1 MQNID
6 KLNSAY
12 AGVFEKDLIQEIAK
26 VAIYR
31 KVEAGGIL
39 IDFGQ
44 YINSMPL
51 LLKGAIK
58 VLRED
63 EEGDELLLYFIEKG
77 DTCAFSLSCCLGHTK
92 SEIRAIAEVDS
103 ELLMIPVQKMEEW
116 MGTYRSW
123 RNFVLI
129 SYQSRLN
136 EMLDTI
142 DTVAFRKLDARL
154 IQYLREKSRIA
165 ESDTISITHQ
175 EIAQELYTSRVVVS
189 RLLKALELQN
199 KIRMQRN
206 SIQVLVT
213 K

>member
-1 MQNID
+1 MQNLD
-6 KLNSAY
+6 KRMHAY
-12 AGVFEKDLIQEIAK
+12 NGIFEKKLIQEIAE

-31 KVEAGGIL
+31 EVKAGSIL
-39 IDFGQ
+39 IDIGQ

-77 DTCAFSLSCCLGHTK
+77 DTCAFSLSCCMGHK
-92 SEIRAIAEVDS
+92 QSEIRAIAEIDS
-103 ELLMIPVQKMEEW
+103 QLLLIPVQKMEEW

-123 RNFVLI
+123 RNFVLN

-136 EMLDTI
+136 EMLGTI
-142 DTVAFRKLDARL
+142 DTVAFRKLDQRL
-154 IQYLREKSRIA
+154 LQYLREKTRIA
-165 ESDTISITHQ
+165 GSDTIAITHQ

-189 RLLKALELQN
+189 RLLKSLENQH
-199 KIRMQRN
+199 KIEMHRN
-206 SIQVLVT
+206 RIKILVD
-213 K
+213 

>member
-154 IQYLREKSRIA
+154 IQYLREKTRIA
-165 ESDTISITHQ
+165 KSDTISITHQ

-206 SIQVLVT
+206 SIQVLVD
-213 K
+213 

>member
-206 SIQVLVT
+206 SIQVLVD
-213 K
+213 

>member
-1 MQNID
+1 MQNSD
-6 KLNSAY
+6 KLLNAY
-12 AGVFEKDLIQEIAK
+12 NGIFEKDLIQEIAK
-26 VAIYR
+26 AAIYR
-31 KVEAGGIL
+31 EVEAGAIL

-51 LLKGAIK
+51 LLHGAIK
-58 VLRED
+58 VMRED

-77 DTCAFSLSCCLGHTK
+77 DTCAFSLSCCMGHTK

-103 ELLMIPVQKMEEW
+103 KLLMVPVQKMEEW

-123 RNFVLI
+123 RNFVLN

-142 DTVAFRKLDARL
+142 DTVAFRKLDVRL
-154 IQYLREKSRIA
+154 LQYLREKSRIA
-165 ESDTISITHQ
+165 ESDTIGITHQ

-189 RLLKALELQN
+189 RLLKGLENKN
-199 KIRMQRN
+199 KIEMQRN
-206 SIQVLVT
+206 RIKVLVE
-213 K
+213 

>member
-1 MQNID
+1 MQNLD
-6 KLNSAY
+6 KRMHAY
-12 AGVFEKDLIQEIAK
+12 NGIFEKKLIQEIAE

-31 KVEAGGIL
+31 EFKAGSIL
-39 IDFGQ
+39 IDIGQ

-63 EEGDELLLYFIEKG
+63 EKGDELLLYFIEKG
-77 DTCAFSLSCCLGHTK
+77 DTCAFSLSCCMGHK
-92 SEIRAIAEVDS
+92 QSEIRAIAEIDS
-103 ELLMIPVQKMEEW
+103 QLLMIPVQKMEEW

-123 RNFVLI
+123 RNFVLN

-142 DTVAFRKLDARL
+142 DTVAFRKLDQRL
-154 IQYLREKSRIA
+154 LQYLKEKTRIA
-165 ESDTISITHQ
+165 GSNTIAITHQ

-189 RLLKALELQN
+189 RLLKGLENQN
-199 KIRMQRN
+199 KIEMHRN
-206 SIQVLVT
+206 RIKILVD
-213 K
+213 

>member
-1 MQNID
+1 MQNLD
-6 KLNSAY
+6 KLMNAY
-12 AGVFEKDLIQEIAK
+12 NGIFEKDLIQEIADA
-26 VAIYR
+26 AIYR
-31 KVEAGGIL
+31 EVESGALL

-51 LLKGAIK
+51 LLQGAIK

-77 DTCAFSLSCCLGHTK
+77 DTCAFSLSCCMGHKK
-92 SEIRAIAEVDS
+92 SEIRAIAEIDS
-103 ELLMIPVQKMEEW
+103 QLLMIPVQKMEEW

-123 RNFVLI
+123 RNFVLN

-142 DTVAFRKLDARL
+142 DTVAFRKLDQRL
-154 IQYLREKSRIA
+154 LQYLREKVRIA
-165 ESDTISITHQ
+165 DNNTIAITHQ

-189 RLLKALELQN
+189 RLLKGLEKQH
-199 KIRMQRN
+199 KIEMQRN
-206 SIQVLVT
+206 RIKVLLE
-213 K
+213 

>member
-1 MQNID
+1 MQNVD
-6 KLNSAY
+6 KLNLAY
-12 AGVFEKDLIQEIAK
+12 NGIFEKDLIQEIAD

-31 KVEAGGIL
+31 KVEASSIL

-51 LLKGAIK
+51 LLHGAIK

-77 DTCAFSLSCCLGHTK
+77 DTCAFSLSCCMGHTK
-92 SEIRAIAEVDS
+92 SEIRAIAELDS

-116 MGTYRSW
+116 MGAYRSW
-123 RNFVLI
+123 RNFVLT

-142 DTVAFRKLDARL
+142 DTVAFRKLDERL
-154 IQYLREKSRIA
+154 IQYLREKTRIA
-165 ESDTISITHQ
+165 ESDTIIITHQ

-189 RLLKALELQN
+189 RLLKALEIQN

-206 SIQVLVT
+206 SIQVLVS
-213 K
+213 

>member
-12 AGVFEKDLIQEIAK
+12 AGVFEKELIKEIAE

-31 KVEAGGIL
+31 KVEAGSIL

-51 LLKGAIK
+51 LLEGAIK

-63 EEGDELLLYFIEKG
+63 EDGDELLLYFIEKG

-103 ELLMIPVQKMEEW
+103 ELLMIPVKKMEEW
-116 MGTYRSW
+116 MGAYRSW

-129 SYQSRLN
+129 SYQNRLN

-142 DTVAFRKLDARL
+142 DTVAFRKLDVRL

-165 ESDTISITHQ
+165 KNDTITITHQ

-206 SIQVLVT
+206 SIQVLVG
-213 K
+213 

>member
-6 KLNSAY
+6 KLNHAY
-12 AGVFEKDLIQEIAK
+12 NGIFEKDLIQEIADT
-26 VAIYR
+26 AIYR
-31 KVEAGGIL
+31 KVEAGSIL

-51 LLKGAIK
+51 LLHGAIK

-77 DTCAFSLSCCLGHTK
+77 DTCAFSLSCCMGYTK
-92 SEIRAIAEVDS
+92 SEIRAIAEIDS

-116 MGTYRSW
+116 MGAYRSW
-123 RNFVLI
+123 RNFVLT

-142 DTVAFRKLDARL
+142 DTVAFRKLDERL
-154 IQYLREKSRIA
+154 IQYLREKTRIA
-165 ESDTISITHQ
+165 ENDTINITHQ

-189 RLLKALELQN
+189 RLLKALEIQN

-206 SIQVLVT
+206 SIQVLVS
-213 K
+213 

>member
-1 MQNID
+1 MQNVD
-6 KLNSAY
+6 KLNHAY
-12 AGVFEKDLIQEIAK
+12 NGIFEKDLIQEIAD

-31 KVEAGGIL
+31 KVEVGSIL

-51 LLKGAIK
+51 LLHGAIK

-77 DTCAFSLSCCLGHTK
+77 DTCAFSLSCCMGHTK

-116 MGTYRSW
+116 MGAYRSW
-123 RNFVLI
+123 RNFVLT

-142 DTVAFRKLDARL
+142 DTVAFRKLDERL
-154 IQYLREKSRIA
+154 IQYLREKTRIA

-189 RLLKALELQN
+189 RLLKALEIQN

-206 SIQVLVT
+206 SIQVLVS
-213 K
+213 

>member
-1 MQNID
+1 MQNLE
-6 KLNSAY
+6 KLMLAY
-12 AGVFEKDLIQEIAK
+12 NGIFEKDLIQEIAN

-31 KVEAGGIL
+31 EVEAGAIL

-51 LLKGAIK
+51 LLHGAIK

-77 DTCAFSLSCCLGHTK
+77 DTCAFSLSCCMGHK
-92 SEIRAIAEVDS
+92 QSEIRAIAEIDS
-103 ELLMIPVQKMEEW
+103 QLLMIPVQKMEEW

-123 RNFVLI
+123 RNFVLN

-142 DTVAFRKLDARL
+142 DTVAFRKLDQRL
-154 IQYLREKSRIA
+154 LQYLREKSRIA
-165 ESDTISITHQ
+165 GSDTIAITHQ

-189 RLLKALELQN
+189 RLLKGLEKLH
-199 KIRMQRN
+199 KIEMQRN
-206 SIQVLVT
+206 RIKILIS
-213 K
+213 

>member
-92 SEIRAIAEVDS
+92 SEIRKSTRLNSSHVA
-103 ELLMIPVQKMEEW
+103 
-116 MGTYRSW
+116 
-123 RNFVLI
+123 I
-129 SYQSRLN
+129 SYAVLCLTAKTQRQTPYRY
-136 EMLDTI
+136 DT
-142 DTVAFRKLDARL
+142 
-154 IQYLREKSRIA
+154 
-165 ESDTISITHQ
+165 
-175 EIAQELYTSRVVVS
+175 
-189 RLLKALELQN
+189 
-199 KIRMQRN
+199 
-206 SIQVLVT
+206 
-213 K
+213 

>member
-154 IQYLREKSRIA
+154 IQYLREKARIA

-206 SIQVLVT
+206 SIQVLVD
-213 K
+213 

>member
-1 MQNID
+1 MQSID
-6 KLNSAY
+6 KLIHAY
-12 AGVFEKDLIQEIAK
+12 NGVFEKDLIQEIAD

-31 KVEAGGIL
+31 KIEAGSTL

-51 LLKGAIK
+51 LLQGAIK

-77 DTCAFSLSCCLGHTK
+77 DTCAFSLSCCMGHTK
-92 SEIRAIAEVDS
+92 SEIRAVAEIDS

-116 MGTYRSW
+116 MGAYRSW
-123 RNFVLI
+123 RNFVLT
-129 SYQSRLN
+129 SYQNRLN

-142 DTVAFRKLDARL
+142 DTVAFRKLDERL
-154 IQYLREKSRIA
+154 IQYLREKTRIA
-165 ESDTISITHQ
+165 ENATISITHQ

-206 SIQVLVT
+206 SIQLLVS
-213 K
+213 